1 MWRRRIQ
8 IDQRRQSSRN
18 ALSRHGI
25 RLPCYLLQLLYCQF
39 SHFTSFTLTAA
50 VLDSGAVT
58 PGVARKDAKSAKG
71 DLARG
76 GCPRITRMSR
86 MGKGDDLWEMA
97 RGGFSR
103 RRRDTEMKAWKC
115 KIEM

>member
-18 ALSRHGI
+18 ALSRHAI
-25 RLPCYLLQLLYCQF
+25 RLPRYLLQLLYCQF
-39 SHFTSFTLTAA
+39 SHSTSLTLTEA

-58 PGVARKDAKSAKG
+58 PGVSRKDAKFAKG

-76 GCPRITRMSR
+76 GCPRITQMSR
-86 MGKGDDLWEMA
+86 MGKSDDLWEMA

-115 KIEM
+115 AIEM